1 MVAQKWLAKHELP
14 DSYVDQIV
22 DFIDKNTSGV
32 SIGSTTAG
40 TDPFTGAGSYRP
52 GNSAPNT
59 TGNVGVD
66 PFTGA
71 GSYRPN
77 QPGSSHKSSGVDPWT
92 GEPLM
97 YPSWSWSS
105 SIWHMR
111 RIGSSNAI
119 NKPSQTALLPH
130 VSSTLLFGVRQMYI
144 EYVTFCFVSE
154 RLPDLPTRQSQLWS
168 RHEKDPTIQ
177 LGIGEGVHL
186 DMRNIVQPDG
196 PSICAPRALPRA
208 NSLTV
213 NSRNWKTLQSI
224 WPSLPLLFQS
234 RGS

>member
-1 MVAQKWLAKHELP
+1 MSSAVAALARLTGISRIPNPLHLLLDNPYMVAQKWLAKHELP

-97 YPSWSWSS
+97 YPS
-105 SIWHMR
+105 
-111 RIGSSNAI
+111 
-119 NKPSQTALLPH
+119 
-130 VSSTLLFGVRQMYI
+130 
-144 EYVTFCFVSE
+144 
-154 RLPDLPTRQSQLWS
+154 
-168 RHEKDPTIQ
+168 
-177 LGIGEGVHL
+177 
-186 DMRNIVQPDG
+186 
-196 PSICAPRALPRA
+196 
-208 NSLTV
+208 
-213 NSRNWKTLQSI
+213 
-224 WPSLPLLFQS
+224 
-234 RGS
+234 